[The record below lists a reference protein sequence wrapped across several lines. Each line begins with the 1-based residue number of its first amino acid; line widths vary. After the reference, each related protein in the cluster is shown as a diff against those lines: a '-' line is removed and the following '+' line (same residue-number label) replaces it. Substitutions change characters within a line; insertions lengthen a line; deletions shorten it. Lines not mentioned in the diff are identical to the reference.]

1 METDEME
8 YEQNGEREEQQTISL
23 FNFETLQKKFR
34 LVGEQPA
41 AARSGPEWRHRKKV
55 VSRLFQN
62 L

>member
-41 AARSGPEWRHRKKV
+41 AARSGPE
-55 VSRLFQN
+55 
-62 L
+62 